1 MTSKEGGLFA
11 SAAGDYGAGLY
22 STGYGK
28 PLQNSKDWLYYA
40 HQGSPE
46 NSTGCIY
53 YGPNGIYRGF
63 GGAGTDDFRSDPII
77 LNNLSGDIELRVSGD
92 DFIKTWRG
100 GEVRYVTTATTG
112 SIGNPSSKTI
122 KTNIQDVD
130 FNQINSFLEEVEPKT
145 FYNLLEKKNQ
155 LFIVIENEEEHENP
169 FSDIL
174 FELEHAGNFTEE
186 EIPEYL
192 QQYKNTEILQK
203 EGDSYKWMLKTV
215 NINTLI
221 GIILSSTK
229 YNHNR
234 IKTLEERISL
244 LEKKLEEK

>member
-1 MTSKEGGLFA
+1 MAPFKGLV
-11 SAAGDYGAGLY
+11 
-22 STGYGK
+22 
-28 PLQNSKDWLYYA
+28 NRR
-40 HQGSPE
+40 
-46 NSTGCIY
+46 
-53 YGPNGIYRGF
+53 YRGL
-63 GGAGTDDFRSDPII
+63 GGAGIDGFRSDPIS
-77 LNNLSGDIELRVSGD
+77 LENLRGDIQIKVSGD
-92 DFIKTWRG
+92 NFIKTRKG
-100 GEVRYVTTATTG
+100 YGSEERYVRTAATG
-112 SIGNPSSKTI
+112 TIENPSSKII